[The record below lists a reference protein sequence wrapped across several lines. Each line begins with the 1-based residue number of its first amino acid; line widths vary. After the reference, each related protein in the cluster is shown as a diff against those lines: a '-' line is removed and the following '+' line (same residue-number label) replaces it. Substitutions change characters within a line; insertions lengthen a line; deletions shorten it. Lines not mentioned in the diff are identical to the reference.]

1 MTISDDMTGIRAQC
15 WAAMPGMQTHIMPIL
30 QYCMRMMMMMMVMMM
45 RMMMRM
51 MMIMIMMLKA
61 RHGDPHNA
69 HPPISYC
76 MRMMM
81 VVMMTMMTWHGYDD
95 FYIFVSL
102 SEKIS
107 TTQSYPQDLQA
118 RSALNLMRRNI
129 PDKREKSF
137 LSVQFW
143 NWCFSKFIWQPL
155 LLEVAKQQHFTIY
168 KWNKCDPRPFSGP
181 SQY

>member
-1 MTISDDMTGIRAQC
+1 MLFMNMMIEMTKLVTIMMTNDDDNDKDNLWWQSMMMMMMISVDMTGIRAQC
-15 WAAMPGMQTHIMPIL
+15 WAAMPGMQIHIMPIL
-30 QYCMRMMMMMMVMMM
+30 Q
-45 RMMMRM
+45 
-51 MMIMIMMLKA
+51 
-61 RHGDPHNA
+61 
-69 HPPISYC
+69 YC

-118 RSALNLMRRNI
+118 RSALNVMRRNI